1 MVRLLKL
8 DYRMLLLDDRVRGM
22 LDFAV
27 RVARDVHSINP
38 QTVEDLRAKGLADE
52 DILNVVEVAGF
63 FSYYTRVADA
73 LGVQPESNPV
83 ASTKIEVTDKDPS
96 ITLSQ
101 EEGEK

>member
-27 RVARDVHSINP
+27 RVVRDVHSINP
-38 QTVEDLRAKGLADE
+38 QTMDDLRAKGLGDE

-73 LGVQPESNPV
+73 LGVQPESNHV
-83 ASTKIEVTDKDPS
+83 AFTKIEVTDQDPS
-96 ITLSQ
+96 ISLNQ